1 MQKIIRDDIAN
12 LDYVNCPN
20 KIKIYTDKGNYNLG
34 EAVNISNKYLYQII
48 AFREKENVVEI
59 IAEFAGKYKAK
70 QEYRDLN
77 ISVTIDGKKI
87 AKAIKLNEDLN
98 LKI

>member
-70 QEYRDLN
+70 QE
-77 ISVTIDGKKI
+77 
-87 AKAIKLNEDLN
+87 
-98 LKI
+98 

>member
-77 ISVTIDGKKI
+77 ISVTINGEKI
-87 AKAIKLNEDLN
+87 AKAIRLNKNISL
-98 LKI
+98 

>member
-70 QEYRDLN
+70 QEYKDLN
-77 ISVTIDGKKI
+77 ISVTINGEKI
-87 AKAIKLNEDLN
+87 AKAIRLNKDKN
-98 LKI
+98 YK

>member
-77 ISVTIDGKKI
+77 ISVTINGEKI
-87 AKAIKLNEDLN
+87 TKAIRLNKDKN
-98 LKI
+98 YK

>member
-77 ISVTIDGKKI
+77 ISVTINGEKI

>member
-77 ISVTIDGKKI
+77 ISVTINGKKI
-87 AKAIKLNEDLN
+87 AEAIRLNKNISL
-98 LKI
+98 

>member
-77 ISVTIDGKKI
+77 ISVTINGEKI
-87 AKAIKLNEDLN
+87 AEAIRLNKDKN
-98 LKI
+98 YK

>member
-77 ISVTIDGKKI
+77 ISVTINGKKI
-87 AKAIKLNEDLN
+87 AEAIRLNKDKN
-98 LKI
+98 YK

>member
-70 QEYRDLN
+70 QEYKDLN
-77 ISVTIDGKKI
+77 ISVTINGEKI
-87 AKAIKLNEDLN
+87 AKAIRLNKNISL
-98 LKI
+98 

>member
-48 AFREKENVVEI
+48 AFRERENVVEI
-59 IAEFAGKYKAK
+59 IAEFAGRYNGEEK
-70 QEYRDLN
+70 YRDLN
-77 ISVTIDGKKI
+77 ISVTINGKKI
-87 AKAIKLNEDLN
+87 AEAIRLNKNISL
-98 LKI
+98 

>member
-34 EAVNISNKYLYQII
+34 EAVNISNKYLYQIM